1 MPLAELP
8 GKIRSSSH
16 IPLRF
21 KRSQALGL
29 LRTRQ
34 KIIQALTDLWPDG
47 SGSSSL
53 TSLQHLFPSSGGP
66 TAEMVDCPVFL
77 GSFQLLP
84 QPSGLFFLLLLCF
97 RPGEPNSG
105 SVSDLQ
111 SSQPGCEPISVLS
124 SLLRVLPGLRV
135 CPVLVFKKI
144 SIPVVKEPPAA
155 SSTQP
160 HSAAPPSFQPPST
173 HYTLPTTPQLIGMA
187 GAEQDRA
194 KELLLFCAGAE
205 PLGKYF

>member
-16 IPLRF
+16 IRLRF

-66 TAEMVDCPVFL
+66 TAEMVHCPVFL

-111 SSQPGCEPISVLS
+111 SSQPGCEHIGFLS
-124 SLLRVLPGLRV
+124 SLLRVLPGLRAGQ
-135 CPVLVFKKI
+135 VLVFKKI

-160 HSAAPPSFQPPST
+160 HSAAPPSFQPPAPLT
-173 HYTLPTTPQLIGMA
+173 HSPP
-187 GAEQDRA
+187 
-194 KELLLFCAGAE
+194 
-205 PLGKYF
+205 PLSS